1 VNSINVEEDGDGARE
16 VTRHRD
22 ITRPVLPEP
31 NGTMTGSVVKE
42 VFQLKR
48 KGEGELV
55 NLDKVI
61 NHKTGPGNPSQVT
74 VANEV

>member
-1 VNSINVEEDGDGARE
+1 
-16 VTRHRD
+16 
-22 ITRPVLPEP
+22 
-31 NGTMTGSVVKE
+31 MTDSVVKKN
-42 VFQLKR
+42 FQLKR

-74 VANEV
+74 VADEVY